1 MSKVVCQ
8 LSNILSRPLSFNSD
22 AVLKKVQGMIQ
33 AHELSSTINVSMTC
47 QNRLGLFFAPRINI
61 ESNTFELSDLY
72 LDYLWVF
79 IYATVVAYEECI
91 LAEGVS
97 LNGFNF
103 DINIYQ
109 RSMNCEKTLINF
121 RKGKGVWPSTCPE
134 PNMKNA
140 ATPFETERIAAAN
153 EIFSQT
159 LNIILHHELAH
170 SMFNH
175 KNFRGEAAECIEV
188 EKEADNWSL
197 EETWNDD
204 FLSNKVKRIRYLY
217 ATIFSF
223 SSYLMACDSPD
234 KMIQDRHL
242 DIDARLQHIK
252 DFISSKM
259 NQWVEWEYFYG
270 LLSFIARTYIEL
282 FDSRGAA
289 KIRPDSPMYAED
301 LAYFYIEQLEKMKER
316 YSTSLI

>member
-1 MSKVVCQ
+1 MSKVVNQ
-8 LSNILSRPLSFNSD
+8 LSNIVSRSLSFNSD
-22 AVLKKVQGMIQ
+22 AVLKKVQKMIQ
-33 AHELSSTINVSMTC
+33 AHELSSIIDVSMTC
-47 QNRLGLFFAPRINI
+47 QNHLGQFFAPRINI
-61 ESNTFELSDLY
+61 KTNTFELSDLY

-79 IYATVVAYEECI
+79 IYASVVAYEECI

-103 DINIYQ
+103 DVSIYQ
-109 RSMNCEKTLINF
+109 RSMNSVKTLINF
-121 RKGKGVWPSTCPE
+121 RNGNGGWPSQCPE
-134 PNMKNA
+134 PNTKSA
-140 ATPFETERIAAAN
+140 ATKFETERIAAAN

-175 KNFRGEAAECIEV
+175 KDFRGVAADCIEV

-197 EETWNDD
+197 EETWDD
-204 FLSNKVKRIRYLY
+204 VFLSDNVKRIRYLY

-223 SSYLMACDSPD
+223 TSYLMACDSPNKMVQD
-234 KMIQDRHL
+234 KHL

-259 NQWVEWEYFYG
+259 NQWVEWDYFYG

-282 FDSRGAA
+282 FDNRGAA
-289 KIRPDSPMYAED
+289 KIRPDSPMYAEN
-301 LAYFYIEQLEKMKER
+301 LAYFYIEQLENIKER